1 MVIARSR
8 THPARNV
15 WTKKSALRP
24 NSHKEGVLI
33 VLSVHPELPAIDR
46 CCICSNMHV
55 HLEQRRAFA
64 FYCLKLYPCNLRLE
78 QVDVPKLMK
87 KTGEQL
93 PDLTRIQQT
102 KQTYSWSMVIAKI
115 QTHQA
120 EMSGPR
126 NQL

>member
-1 MVIARSR
+1 MVHGHSKDPNASG
-8 THPARNV
+8 RNV

-46 CCICSNMHV
+46 CCICSNMYM

-64 FYCLKLYPCNLRLE
+64 FCCLKLYPCNLRLE

-93 PDLTRIQQT
+93 TDLSRIIHT
-102 KQTYSWSMVIAKI
+102 IQTYSWSLQGAGRI
-115 QTHQA
+115 QP